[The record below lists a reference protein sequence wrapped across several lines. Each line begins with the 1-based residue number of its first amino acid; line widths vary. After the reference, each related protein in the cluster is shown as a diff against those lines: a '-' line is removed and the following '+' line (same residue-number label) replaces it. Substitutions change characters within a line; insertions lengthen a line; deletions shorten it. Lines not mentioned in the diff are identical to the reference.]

1 MDHNVFSGQV
11 RSQDSQ
17 NSAEPLVIATQ
28 TEEPA
33 GGLTELKQSE
43 SPFHKPATKSFSS
56 QDNDS
61 TRDEELSHSTHPLP
75 PLPLDVTPLGSHPDP
90 RARPLSGTLRAT
102 SIGQQHR
109 LDWINP
115 REENGER
122 VRGMVLLMRYYLDA
136 IQTLLTG
143 RA

>member
-1 MDHNVFSGQV
+1 MDHKASPGHAQSQV
-11 RSQDSQ
+11 SED
-17 NSAEPLVIATQ
+17 SAEPLVAPTQ
-28 TEEPA
+28 IEEPKGA
-33 GGLTELKQSE
+33 PPGLTELKRSE
-43 SPFHKPATKSFSS
+43 SPFNKFGTKSFSS

-75 PLPLDVTPLGSHPDP
+75 PLPHDITPIGSHPDP

-102 SIGQQHR
+102 SVGQQNR

-122 VRGMVLLMRYYLDA
+122 VSGMVL
-136 IQTLLTG
+136 
-143 RA
+143 